1 MEYNDFQRLLS
12 EEDELVQI
20 SRAQLEQLILKNQLP
35 ETLPVQKK
43 SCKKIVIQQAA
54 KKQKPYQFADVHYW
68 TITQFDWD
76 TKVLEALKG
85 AFGKEQ
91 FKANQKAIINC
102 VLAGKDVFVCMPTGY
117 GKSITFQIPAF
128 VENGVSIV
136 VMPLISLIFDQV
148 QYLTSLGIP
157 SLNMSGQNRL
167 LTAQQILDQK
177 IKLIYTTP
185 EKIEKSEQFKQIL
198 GDLFNRK
205 LIKRFVIDEAHCVSK
220 WGRDF
225 RPDYLKLSNVRNEY
239 PNIPIIALTATAPE
253 EVKEDIIDVLQI
265 KGCLYLQS
273 SFNRPN
279 LVYEVRCREEFKK
292 AVQEIKEFINQ
303 TYPKQ
308 SGIIYCLTQSECQT
322 LSQNLIYHGIG
333 SDFYHAGL
341 TEKER
346 HRIHKNWLMNE
357 VQVIV
362 ATVAFG
368 MGIDKKDCR
377 FVIHFQMPKSIENY
391 YQESGRA
398 GRDGKQAHCLL
409 FYNNNDY
416 KTNLY
421 LMDQNT
427 EMTAQMKKYNIKKL
441 DQMQQFCYDR
451 VSCRRVLQLS
461 YLGENFD
468 RTLCNKKCDNCQRDD
483 ENAEK
488 INLTTEAL
496 KILDC
501 LDKYPLT
508 ENQLIQCLK
517 GAQDKKKSNNSQKNV
532 EQIFGL
538 FKHNPRNINPLL
550 DQLRAQNALSQK
562 VQCYNV
568 KGNFKNKVVYLTP
581 NSGTSLK
588 SVIISIPREKD
599 KRSSV
604 LDQKTNDLFKKYLSK
619 ENNNQ
624 NNNGINLQINQ
635 NVLQKDF
642 IWQNGTN
649 IETEQKKLQYDNQY
663 GYCLE
668 NQFNDLR
675 ERLMLVRKNIYKEM
689 TNDASNQIINIDL
702 VLSTDDIEELCK
714 KLPTTMSELNDP
726 FICIAQEIKKL
737 QYMKH
742 FIEEVAHFVDIEEIN
757 KLLFEKPKQTETQID
772 QVFEFQKHIRQE
784 DDVVDITNQEF
795 IAKQKEI
802 EELLVNGQEHDDY
815 LDELLNLIEEDEK
828 KKSPDIVIIDD
839 DFIQNDFSLNKKPQI
854 QQVSNFEAIQ
864 QQNQISQDLKQ
875 TDKIENNQQSK
886 KLKINLK
893 RSFL

>member
-1 MEYNDFQRLLS
+1 MKYDDFQRLIS

-20 SRAQLEQLILKNQLP
+20 SKAQLEQLILKNQQSEVLP
-35 ETLPVQKK
+35 TQKQSSK
-43 SCKKIVIQQAA
+43 IIVIKQAP
-54 KKQKPYQFADVHYW
+54 KKPKHYQFADVHYW

-76 TKVLEALKG
+76 KKVLDALKG

-102 VLAGKDVFVCMPTGY
+102 VLAGEDVFVCMPTGY

-128 VENGVSIV
+128 VENGVSII

-157 SLNMSGQNRL
+157 TLNMSGQNRL
-167 LTAQQILDQK
+167 LTAQQILDQR

-185 EKIEKSEQFKQIL
+185 EKIEKSEAFKQIL

-239 PNIPIIALTATAPE
+239 PGVPIVALTATAPE

-279 LVYEVRCREEFKK
+279 LIYEVKLREEFKRT
-292 AVQEIKEFINQ
+292 VQEIKEFINL

-322 LSQNLIYHGIG
+322 LSQSLIHHGIG
-333 SDFYHAGL
+333 SDYYHAGL
-341 TEKER
+341 TENER
-346 HRIHKNWLMNE
+346 HKIHKNWLMNE

-416 KTNLY
+416 KTNLC
-421 LMDQNT
+421 LMDLNT
-427 EMTAQMKKYNIKKL
+427 EMTAQMKKYNVKKL

-451 VSCRRVLQLS
+451 VQCRRVLQLS

-468 RTLCNKKCDNCQRDD
+468 KTLCNKKCDNCQRED
-483 ENAEK
+483 EKAEK
-488 INLTTEAL
+488 IDLTKEAL

-501 LDKYPLT
+501 LDKLQLT

-517 GAQDKKKSNNSQKNV
+517 GAQDKKKSHNSLKSF

-538 FKHNPRNINPLL
+538 FKNNPRYINPLL

-562 VQCYNV
+562 VQEYNL
-568 KGNFKNKVVYLTP
+568 KGNFKTKVVYIMP
-581 NSGTSLK
+581 NYETSITSL
-588 SVIISIPREKD
+588 IISLPKD
-599 KRSSV
+599 KRLSF
-604 LDQKTNDLFKKYLSK
+604 LDCKSNDLFKKYLSK
-619 ENNNQ
+619 DNKNQ
-624 NNNGINLQINQ
+624 NNNGSNS
-635 NVLQKDF
+635 NVLKKDLL
-642 IWQNGTN
+642 WQSENK
-649 IETEQKKLQYDNQY
+649 IETEQKKLQYDKQY

-689 TNDASNQIINIDL
+689 TNNASNQIINIDL
-702 VLSTDDIEELCK
+702 VLSNDDIEELCK
-714 KLPTTMSELNDP
+714 KLPITMSELNDP
-726 FICIAQEIKKL
+726 FICIAKEIKKL
-737 QYMKH
+737 QYMRH
-742 FIEEVAHFVDIEEIN
+742 FIEEVAHFVDIEDIN
-757 KLLFEKPKQTETQID
+757 KLLFEKPQQVETQID
-772 QVFEFQKHIRQE
+772 QVFEFQKHIRQD
-784 DDVVDITNQEF
+784 DDVIDITNQEL

-802 EELLVNGQEHDDY
+802 EELLLNGQENDEY
-815 LDELLNLIEEDEK
+815 LDQLLNLFEEEDK
-828 KKSPDIVIIDD
+828 NKSPQPVIKDKD
-839 DFIQNDFSLNKKPQI
+839 N
-854 QQVSNFEAIQ
+854 A
-864 QQNQISQDLKQ
+864 QNQKSNLQKVQTFEPAKQEQPYQQDLKQ
-875 TDKIENNQQSK
+875 TCKIESNQQPK
-886 KLKINLK
+886 KLKLNLK

>member
-1 MEYNDFQRLLS
+1 MKYGDFQRLLS
-12 EEDELVQI
+12 EEDELIQI
-20 SRAQLEQLILKNQLP
+20 SRAQLEQLILRNQLS
-35 ETLPVQKK
+35 EVLPPQKQ
-43 SCKKIVIQQAA
+43 SSKKIVIKQAQ
-54 KKQKPYQFADVHYW
+54 KKQKSYQFADVHYW

-76 TKVLEALKG
+76 TNVLKALKG

-148 QYLTSLGIP
+148 HYLTSLGIP
-157 SLNMSGQNRL
+157 SLNMSGSNRL

-185 EKIEKSEQFKQIL
+185 EKLEKSEAFKQIL

-279 LVYEVRCREEFKK
+279 LIYEVRQREEFKK
-292 AVQEIKEFINQ
+292 TVQEIKEFINS

-322 LSQNLIYHGIG
+322 LSQNLIIHGIG

-341 TEKER
+341 NEKER

-421 LMDQNT
+421 LMDTNT
-427 EMTAQMKKYNIKKL
+427 EMTPQMQKYNIKKL

-468 RTLCNKKCDNCQRDD
+468 KTLCNQKCDNCERDD
-483 ENAEK
+483 ENVEK
-488 INLTTEAL
+488 INLTKEAL
-496 KILDC
+496 KILEC
-501 LDKYPLT
+501 LDKSQLT

-517 GAQDKKKSNNSQKNV
+517 GAHDKKKSQNSQKNV

-538 FKHNPRNINPLL
+538 FKHNPRNITPLL
-550 DQLRAQNALSQK
+550 NQLRAQNALSQN
-562 VQCYNV
+562 VQCYNI
-568 KGNFKNKVVYLTP
+568 KGNFKNKVVYLIP
-581 NSGTSLK
+581 NSETSI
-588 SVIISIPREKD
+588 SNVIISIPKEKD
-599 KRSSV
+599 KKPQF
-604 LDQKTNDLFKKYLSK
+604 LDQKSDNLFKKYLSK
-619 ENNNQ
+619 GNNNQ
-624 NNNGINLQINQ
+624 NNNVINLQNIQ
-635 NVLQKDF
+635 KKDF
-642 IWQNGTN
+642 TFQNEINIGT
-649 IETEQKKLQYDNQY
+649 EHKKLEYDKQY
-663 GYCLE
+663 GYCQE
-668 NQFNDLR
+668 DQFNDLR
-675 ERLMLVRKNIYKEM
+675 ERLMFVRKNIYIEM

-714 KLPTTMSELNDP
+714 KLPITMIELNDP

-742 FIEEVAHFVDIEEIN
+742 FIEEVAHFVDMENIN
-757 KLLFEKPKQTETQID
+757 KQLYEKPKQNETIFD
-772 QVFEFQKHIRQE
+772 QVFEFQKHIRID
-784 DDVVDITNQEF
+784 DDVIDITNQEF

-802 EELLVNGQEHDDY
+802 EELLINGQENDQF
-815 LDELLNLIEEDEK
+815 LDELLNFIEDDEIN
-828 KKSPDIVIIDD
+828 KSPDIVIIDD
-839 DFIQNDFSLNKKPQI
+839 DNAINYFTQNQKSQI
-854 QQVSNFEAIQ
+854 KQQESIIEPVQ
-864 QQNQISQDLKQ
+864 QQQTFQQDLKQ
-875 TDKIENNQQSK
+875 TSKIEGHQQPI
-886 KLKINLK
+886 KLKLNLK